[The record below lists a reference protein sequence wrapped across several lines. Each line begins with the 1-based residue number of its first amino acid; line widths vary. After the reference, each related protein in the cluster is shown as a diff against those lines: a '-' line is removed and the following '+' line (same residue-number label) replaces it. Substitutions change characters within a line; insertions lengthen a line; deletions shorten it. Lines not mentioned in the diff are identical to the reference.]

1 MATYMARLAD
11 QVLERKLRSSGA
23 VLLEGPKWCGKT
35 WTASQ
40 KAKSVL
46 FLQDPD
52 NTQSYRDMA
61 AVKPSLLLQG
71 NSPRLLDEWQMIPVL
86 WDAVR
91 FAVDAIGKTGLF
103 ILTGSS
109 VPHDLKVSHTGTGRI
124 SRMLMRPMSL
134 FESLDSNGS
143 VRLSDMFSGFVNI
156 EGVADLPLERL
167 VFCIARGGWPASIQ
181 ESDEIAL
188 DKAMDYTD
196 AVIQQDMSRVDGIE
210 RDPSRVRGLM
220 QSIARNV
227 STQASMATL
236 RNDIARDEESL
247 TEKTISSYINAL
259 RRMYV
264 VEDLEAWSPALRSS
278 TAIRTSPTRHFVDPS
293 IACAV
298 LRARPN
304 DLLHDF
310 RTLGFLFESLCIRD
324 LRIYSQSLDGE
335 VFHYRDR
342 NGLEVDAILH
352 LNDGRWAAVEVKLGA
367 RMVDE
372 AARNL
377 LKLKDA
383 VDQEKMN
390 KPSFLL
396 VLTGDK
402 FAYQRKDGVYVVPLA
417 CLRD

>member
-40 KAKSVL
+40 KAQSIIY
-46 FLQDPD
+46 LQDPD
-52 NTQSYRDMA
+52 NAQAYRDMA

-71 NSPRLLDEWQMIPVL
+71 DTPRLLDEWQMIPVL

-91 FAVDAIGKTGLF
+91 FAVDVKGKTGLF

-109 VPHDLKVSHTGTGRI
+109 VPHDLTISHTGTGRI

-134 FESLDSNGS
+134 FESLDSSGA
-143 VRLSDMFSGFVNI
+143 VRLSDLFSGTASV
-156 EGVADLPLERL
+156 EGVSDLPLERL
-167 VFCIARGGWPASIQ
+167 VFCVARGGWPASVG
-181 ESDEIAL
+181 EPDEIAL
-188 DKAMDYTD
+188 SRARDYVD
-196 AVIQQDMSRVDGIE
+196 AVIAQDMSRIDGIQ

-220 QSIARNV
+220 QSIARNI
-227 STQASMATL
+227 STQASITTIKA
-236 RNDIARDEESL
+236 DIARDEESL
-247 TEKTISSYINAL
+247 SEKSISSYMDAL

-264 VEDLEAWSPALRSS
+264 LEDLNAWSPALRSS
-278 TAIRTSPTRHFVDPS
+278 TAIRISPTRHFVDPS

-310 RTLGFLFESLCIRD
+310 RTLGLLFESLCIRD
-324 LRIYSQSLDGE
+324 LRIYAQSLDGE

-342 NGLEVDAILH
+342 NGLEADAIIH
-352 LNDGRWAAVEVKLGA
+352 LNDGRWAAVEVKLGVS
-367 RMVDE
+367 MVDE
-372 AARNL
+372 AAKNL
-377 LKLKDA
+377 LRLRAA

-402 FAYQRKDGVYVVPLA
+402 YAYRREDGVYVVPLA

>member
-11 QVLERKLRSSGA
+11 QVLERKLRSAGA

-40 KAKSVL
+40 KAQS
-46 FLQDPD
+46 FIYLQDPD
-52 NTQSYRDMA
+52 NAQAYRDMA

-71 NSPRLLDEWQMIPVL
+71 DSPRLLDEWQMIPVL

-91 FAVDAIGKTGLF
+91 FAVDAKGKTGLF

-109 VPHDLKVSHTGTGRI
+109 VPHDLTISHTGTGRI

-134 FESLDSNGS
+134 FESLDSSGA
-143 VRLSDMFSGFVNI
+143 VRLSDLFSGTASV
-156 EGVADLPLERL
+156 EGVSDLPLERL
-167 VFCIARGGWPASIQ
+167 VFCIARGGWPASVR
-181 ESDEIAL
+181 EPDEIAL
-188 DKAMDYTD
+188 DRARDYVD
-196 AVIQQDMSRVDGIE
+196 AVIAQDMSRIDGIQ

-220 QSIARNV
+220 HSIARNI
-227 STQASMATL
+227 STQASITTIKA
-236 RNDIARDEESL
+236 DIARDEESL
-247 TEKTISSYINAL
+247 TEKTISSYMDAL

-264 VEDLEAWSPALRSS
+264 VEDLDAWSPALRSS

-310 RTLGFLFESLCIRD
+310 RTLGLLFESLCVRD

-342 NGLEVDAILH
+342 NGLEADAIIH
-352 LNDGRWAAVEVKLGA
+352 LNDGRWAAVEVKLGV

-372 AARNL
+372 AAKNL
-377 LKLKDA
+377 LRLRDT

-402 FAYQRKDGVYVVPLA
+402 YAYQREDGVYVVPLA

>member
-1 MATYMARLAD
+1 MAAYMARLAD
-11 QVLERKLRSSGA
+11 RVLERKLRSSGA

-35 WTASQ
+35 CTASR
-40 KAKSVL
+40 KAQSIIY
-46 FLQDPD
+46 LQDPD
-52 NTQSYRDMA
+52 NAQGYRDMA

-71 NSPRLLDEWQMIPVL
+71 DTPRLLDEWQMIPVL

-91 FAVDAIGKTGLF
+91 FAVDAKGMTGLF
-103 ILTGSS
+103 MLTGSS
-109 VPHDLKVSHTGTGRI
+109 VPHDLSLSHTGTGRI
-124 SRMLMRPMSL
+124 SRLLMRPMSL
-134 FESLDSNGS
+134 FESLDSNGTI
-143 VRLSDMFSGFVNI
+143 RLSDLFSGLALV
-156 EGVADLPLERL
+156 EGISDLPLERL
-167 VFCIARGGWPASIQ
+167 VFCIARGGWPASVG
-181 ESDEIAL
+181 EADDIAL
-188 DKAMDYTD
+188 DRARDYAD
-196 AVIQQDMSRVDGIE
+196 AVITQDMSRIDGIQ

-220 QSIARNV
+220 QSIARNI
-227 STQASMATL
+227 STQANLTTL
-236 RNDIARDEESL
+236 RADIARDEESL
-247 TEKTISSYINAL
+247 TEKTISSYMDAL
-259 RRMYV
+259 RRMFV
-264 VEDLEAWSPALRSS
+264 LEDLDAWSPALRSS
-278 TAIRTSPTRHFVDPS
+278 TAIRTTPTRHFVDPS

-310 RTLGFLFESLCIRD
+310 KTLGFLFESLCIRD

-342 NGLEVDAILH
+342 NGLEADAVLH
-352 LNDGRWAAVEVKLGA
+352 LNDGRWAAVEVKLGV

-372 AARNL
+372 AAKNL
-377 LKLKDA
+377 LRLRDA

-402 FAYQRKDGVYVVPLA
+402 YAYRREDGVYVVPLA

>member
-1 MATYMARLAD
+1 MIKYMARLAD

-40 KAKSVL
+40 KAKSVIY
-46 FLQDPD
+46 LQDPD
-52 NTQSYRDMA
+52 NAQAYRDTA

-71 NSPRLLDEWQMIPVL
+71 DVPRLLDEWQMIPVL
-86 WDAVR
+86 WDSVR
-91 FAVDAIGKTGLF
+91 FSIDAIGKTGLF

-109 VPHDLKVSHTGTGRI
+109 VPQDLTVSHTGTGRI

-134 FESLDSNGS
+134 FESLDSNGT
-143 VRLSDMFSGFVNI
+143 VRLSDLFSGSTSV
-156 EGVADLPLERL
+156 EGVSDLPLERL
-167 VFCIARGGWPASIQ
+167 VFCLARGGWPASIR
-181 ESDEIAL
+181 EPDEIAL
-188 DKAMDYTD
+188 DRARDYTD
-196 AVIQQDMSRVDGIE
+196 AVIAQDMSRIDGIE

-220 QSIARNV
+220 QSIARNI
-227 STQASMATL
+227 STQASMITL
-236 RNDIARDEESL
+236 RNDIARDEESI

-310 RTLGFLFESLCIRD
+310 RTLGLLFESLCVRD

-335 VFHYRDR
+335 IFHYRDR
-342 NGLEVDAILH
+342 NGLEADAIIH

-372 AARNL
+372 AAKNL
-377 LKLKDA
+377 LRLRDA
-383 VDQEKMN
+383 VDFEKMN
-390 KPSFLL
+390 RPSFLL
-396 VLTGDK
+396 VMTGDK
-402 FAYQRKDGVYVVPLA
+402 YAYQREDGVYVVPLA

>member
-1 MATYMARLAD
+1 MAAYLARLAD
-11 QVLERKLRSSGA
+11 QVLEKKLRSSGA

-40 KAKSVL
+40 KAQSVVY
-46 FLQDPD
+46 LQDPD
-52 NTQSYRDMA
+52 HAQEYMDMA

-71 NSPRLLDEWQMIPVL
+71 ETPRLLDEWQMVPVL

-91 FAVDAIGKTGLF
+91 FAVDNAGKAGLF

-109 VPHDLKVSHTGTGRI
+109 VPSDLTVSHTGTGRI

-134 FESLDSNGS
+134 FESLDSKGT
-143 VRLSDMFSGFVNI
+143 VRLSDLFSGTAPV
-156 EGVADLPLERL
+156 EGVSNLPLERL
-167 VFCIARGGWPASIQ
+167 VFCIARGGWPASVR
-181 ESDEIAL
+181 EPDEVAL
-188 DKAMDYTD
+188 DRARDYAD
-196 AVIQQDMSRVDGIE
+196 AVIQQDMGRMDGIE
-210 RDPSRVRGLM
+210 RNPSRVRGLM
-220 QSIARNV
+220 QSVARNI
-227 STQASMATL
+227 STPASMTTL
-236 RNDIARDEESL
+236 RKDIARDDESFS
-247 TEKTISSYINAL
+247 EKTISSYLNAL

-335 VFHYRDR
+335 VYHYRDR
-342 NGLEVDAILH
+342 NGLEADAIIH
-352 LNDGRWAAVEVKLGA
+352 LNDGRWAAAEVKLGA

-377 LKLKDA
+377 IKLRET
-383 VDQEKMN
+383 VDVEKMN

-402 FAYQRKDGVYVVPLA
+402 YAYRREDGVYVVPLA

>member
-143 VRLSDMFSGFVNI
+143 VRLSDMFSGSASI

-210 RDPSRVRGLM
+210 RDPNRVRGLM